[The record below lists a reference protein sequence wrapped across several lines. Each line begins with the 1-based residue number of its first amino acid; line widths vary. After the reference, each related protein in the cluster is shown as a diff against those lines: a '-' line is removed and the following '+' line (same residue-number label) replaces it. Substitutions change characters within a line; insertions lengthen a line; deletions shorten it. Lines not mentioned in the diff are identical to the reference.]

1 MTLPALG
8 RILKKSAPLTGI
20 LIDFMTKKLTIFFL
34 FSVVLMIISEYTLLQ
49 EAYNHQRLLYLLLSG
64 LGLVIGASAVF
75 FSYKK
80 YQTFRNN
87 NKFNG

>member
-8 RILKKSAPLTGI
+8 RILKKSALLTGL

-34 FSVVLMIISEYTLLQ
+34 LSVVLMIISEYTLLL
-49 EAYNHQRLLYLLLSG
+49 EAYNHQRLFYLLLSG
-64 LGLVIGASAVF
+64 FGLVIGAYAVF

-80 YQTFRNN
+80 YQTLKNN